1 MINIIV
7 AFCKN
12 RGIGIKNTLP
22 WNLHNDLK
30 RFQALTTN
38 QSVIMGRKT
47 WDSLP
52 IKPLSRRENIV
63 VSNTMKEHMIFPKC
77 SVQTNLKDAI
87 ENSKNRGFKQTWI
100 IGGSSLYKE
109 ALEENYVNNIFATEI
124 EGDYMCDV
132 FFPEIPDNF
141 KITASSE
148 WYTYKFTDYRYVQ
161 YKNENTVNI

>member
-7 AFCKN
+7 AYCRN
-12 RGIGIKNTLP
+12 RGIGFKNTLP
-22 WNLHNDLK
+22 WNLPSDLK
-30 RFQALTTN
+30 RFHLLTTN

-63 VSNTMKEHMIFPKC
+63 VSKILKEHMIFPNC
-77 SVQTNLKDAI
+77 SVQRNLKDAV
-87 ENSKNRGFKQTWI
+87 EYSTKSGYKQTWI

-109 ALEENYVNNIFATEI
+109 ALERNYVNNIFATEI
-124 EGDYMCDV
+124 ECEFICDV

-141 KITASSE
+141 KISASSE
-148 WYTYKFTDYRYVQ
+148 WYTHKFIDYRYVQ
-161 YKNENTVNI
+161 YRNENAVNI